1 VRDRF
6 HTQAT
11 DQEWMRIM
19 DDPTKAF
26 SLAGRRAVLVGA
38 ATGIGRQAAIT
49 FAQAGASVTIA
60 DVNATELDRT
70 AELVRDNGGQVETK
84 RVDVRDPEGITAFA
98 DFAASEG
105 AIDVWVNAAGV
116 ISLMTV
122 AETDPAELDRILD
135 INLKGVFWCC
145 AAAVRKM
152 LPQRRGSIINIS
164 SCGADMP
171 TNGLSAYTM
180 SKAAVNMLTRTLAVE
195 AGHAGIRVNAV
206 APGFIDTPMVE
217 YRFRNATGE
226 IDPVAKERRFAEV
239 SAMIPLGRVGKPD
252 DIAMTMLYLAS
263 DASSFVTGQVIRP
276 NGGMI
281 MP

>member
-1 VRDRF
+1 
-6 HTQAT
+6 
-11 DQEWMRIM
+11 MK
-19 DDPTKAF
+19 DPTKAF
-26 SLAGRRAVLVGA
+26 SLAGRRAVVVGA

-49 FAQAGASVTIA
+49 FAQAGASVIIA
-60 DVNATELDRT
+60 DVNMPELERT
-70 AELVRDNGGQVETK
+70 MDLVREAGGQGEAR
-84 RVDVRDPEGITAFA
+84 RVDVRNREEIDDLA
-98 DFAASEG
+98 DFAARSG
-105 AIDVWVNAAGV
+105 PIDIWANTAGV

-122 AETDPAELDRILD
+122 ADTDPAELDRILD

-152 LPQRRGSIINIS
+152 VPQRRGSIVNIS

-195 AGHAGIRVNAV
+195 VGAAGVRVNAV

-217 YRFRNATGE
+217 YRFRTPGGDV
-226 IDPVAKERRFAEV
+226 DPVAKDLRFAQV
-239 SAMIPLGRVGKPD
+239 RAMIPLDRVGQPI
-252 DIAMTMLYLAS
+252 DIAMTMLYLCS
-263 DASSFVTGQVIRP
+263 DAASFVTGQVIRP
-276 NGGMI
+276 NGGMV

>member
-1 VRDRF
+1 M
-6 HTQAT
+6 
-11 DQEWMRIM
+11 E
-19 DDPTKAF
+19 DPTRAF

-49 FAQAGASVTIA
+49 FAQAGASVFIA
-60 DVNATELDRT
+60 DVNTTELERT
-70 AELVRDNGGQVETK
+70 ADLVRDCGGDVEAK
-84 RVDVRDPEGITAFA
+84 QLDVRKPEEINAFA
-98 DFAASEG
+98 DFVADG
-105 AIDVWVNAAGV
+105 GPIDIWANAAGV

-122 AETDPAELDRILD
+122 AETDPTELDRILD

-195 AGHAGIRVNAV
+195 AGPAGVRVNAV

-217 YRFRNATGE
+217 YRFRTPTGE
-226 IDPVAKERRFAEV
+226 VDAAAKERRFSEV
-239 SAMIPLGRVGKPD
+239 STMIPLARVGQPI

-263 DASSFVTGQVIRP
+263 DASNFVTGQVIRP